1 MTFHYYK
8 LHAICFLPL
17 YVISNQIKTFVEGID
32 LISVYIIDFYCAH
45 IFSVLFLVYLHY
57 SD

>member
-45 IFSVLFLVYLHY
+45 IFSILFLVYLHY
-57 SD
+57 

>member
-45 IFSVLFLVYLHY
+45 IFSVLFLVYLHC

>member
-45 IFSVLFLVYLHY
+45 IFQCS
-57 SD
+57 SSCIENEKI